1 MPLIQVTM
9 LKGRTPEQKKALIRE
24 LTEAAVSSIDANPES
39 IRVVLYEVDGDHFA
53 VAGETMTERKARN
66 TK

>member
-9 LKGRTPEQKKALIRE
+9 LKGRTPEQKQALMRE
-24 LTEAAVSSIDANPES
+24 LTQAAVSTINANPES

-53 VAGETMTERKARN
+53 VAGETMTERKAAAA
-66 TK
+66 K